1 MSKLE
6 NCEYSKNDI
15 KKAGKKLIED
25 NKDEKSLNIL
35 SAWRKDHSYPL
46 ELAEKLLKEVSLDIE
61 KEAIFAKRLKRTD
74 SIIKKLNR
82 FKTTN
87 ESKNKQM
94 QLTTMNDIGGCR
106 VIFSNMKK
114 VQKLVRFLTK
124 SKDFVIRNNYIEKP
138 KPDGYKSIHLIGQ
151 FPNIHGELR
160 RIELQI
166 RTKTQHSWATALE
179 IVDLF
184 TDQSI
189 KTSQIKDTNWSD
201 FFKYCSSQFTLLER
215 NIFLNS
221 GNIRFN
227 FQNYLQEF
235 KKNKEE
241 MDFSLYKLYSLSQK
255 LDIIKKFEL
264 YSQSLDKTSTHLQLI
279 NDKNGNSEGYILI
292 EITKT
297 KDIFS
302 KNNKSNNEVFQLKS
316 SYFPLEEI
324 DKATKEYLIAE
335 KQIFFGNT
343 YVAAL
348 ISSNS
353 IKDIGIA
360 YPNYFADSTTFIEN
374 VKTLQEAYKKI
385 NPSIFGLSNKI
396 KYFFK

>member
-6 NCEYSKNDI
+6 TCEYSRNDI
-15 KKAGKKLIED
+15 KKAGKRLIEN
-25 NKDEKSLNIL
+25 NKDEKALNIL

-46 ELAEKLLKEVSLDIE
+46 ELAEKLLKEISLDIE
-61 KEAIFAKRLKRTD
+61 KDAIFAKRLKRTD
-74 SIIKKLNR
+74 SIIKKLGR
-82 FKTTN
+82 FKSS
-87 ESKNKQM
+87 EIKNRQM

-124 SKDFVIRNNYIEKP
+124 SKDFSIRNNYIEKP
-138 KPDGYKSIHLIGQ
+138 KDDGYKSIHLVGQ

-160 RIELQI
+160 KIELQI
-166 RTKTQHSWATALE
+166 RTRTQHSWATALE

-201 FFKYCSSQFTLLER
+201 FFKYCSLQFTYLEK

-221 GNIRFN
+221 GNRKFN
-227 FQNYLQEF
+227 FQNYLSEF
-235 KKNKEE
+235 SRNKDK
-241 MDFSLYKLYSLSQK
+241 MDFSLFKLYSLSKK

-264 YSQSLDKTSTHLQLI
+264 FSKSLDKTATHLQLI

-297 KDIFS
+297 KDVFS
-302 KNNKSNNEVFQLKS
+302 KKSNSKNEFFQLKS
-316 SYFPLEEI
+316 SYFSVEEI
-324 DKATKEYLIAE
+324 DKATKEYLSAE
-335 KQIFFGNT
+335 KQILFGNT

-353 IKDIGIA
+353 IKDIGVA

-374 VKTLQEAYKKI
+374 VVTLQKSYEKI
-385 NPSIFGLSNKI
+385 NPFIFRFINNFR
-396 KYFFK
+396 YFQK